1 MFISKEDGIIE
12 IWDTDKAIL
21 LKKFSVCKSKKPL
34 SKIVRNM
41 ILSPD
46 ESFLSVATKN
56 KIIYYSLKQ
65 LKDMPSKSVYSTLY
79 TANQTN
85 IKTIEGQIR
94 DICEQQEPLNSFESN
109 EFDIIYMMVDVANTI
124 YTVMRN

>member
-1 MFISKEDGIIE
+1 
-12 IWDTDKAIL
+12 
-21 LKKFSVCKSKKPL
+21 
-34 SKIVRNM
+34 M